1 VETNADSSAT
11 LTVVV
16 PVWDDY
22 AFALLDEAIFS
33 LQAQR
38 PRPAILV
45 VDNASNPPIASRD
58 GVRVVRTERRLTVG
72 MARNRGLAQ
81 VTTPWAMLWDADD
94 VMLPGTVAELL
105 ETARATPSAVVVAT
119 GIIDGTTGRRH
130 HWPRLWTNGLTRAP
144 RAYALVHAVT
154 SLFPTTG
161 ALLRTDVVLDGGGC
175 ADTDGGDDW
184 VLGVSLALR
193 GRVVVHPRLGR
204 VYRRHHGSI
213 SSGWSGGRDIVRH
226 AELVR
231 ERLAGDPATPDY
243 ARAALPA
250 IRLAQL
256 AVIRVLRP
264 VSRRLPGRRRELVAV
279 PDFPVVA
286 PAPASPNGV
295 PVAPEPEIPRR

>member
-1 VETNADSSAT
+1 M

-16 PVWDDY
+16 PVWDAY

-45 VDNASNPPIASRD
+45 VDNASDPPIAARD
-58 GVRVVRTERRLTVG
+58 GVHVVRTERRLTVG

-105 ETARATPSAVVVAT
+105 ATARATPSAVVVAT
-119 GIIDGTTGRRH
+119 GIIDGATGRRH

-144 RAYALVHAVT
+144 RVYALVHAVS

-161 ALLRTDVVLDGGGC
+161 ALLRTDVVLAGGGC

-193 GRVVVHPRLGR
+193 GRVVVHPWLGR
-204 VYRRHHGSI
+204 VYRRHRGSI
-213 SSGWSGGRDIVRH
+213 SSGWSGGKDIARH
-226 AELVR
+226 AALVR
-231 ERLAGDPATPDY
+231 ERLASDPATPDSV
-243 ARAALPA
+243 RAVLPA
-250 IRLAQL
+250 IRVAQL
-256 AVIRVLRP
+256 MVIRVLRP
-264 VSRRLPGRRRELVAV
+264 VSRRLPGRRRELAAL
-279 PDFPVVA
+279 PELPLVA
-286 PAPASPNGV
+286 PTSTGRTEVPA
-295 PVAPEPEIPRR
+295 APEPELPRR